1 VLKWISIVSGVLAV
15 VLLAFIGLAMFFGAE
30 FRAAWRDVF
39 IVVMVAL
46 QLLGAILT
54 VGILI
59 AVLVLIDRLDKLA
72 RNSLLPRLDDVTGKV
87 NEVLD
92 TTRGLTA
99 DVRTTT
105 HTAAQTTVFVAE
117 RVVTPVIKLA
127 GLLSGARSLATAFA
141 RRDTPDETRS

>member
-1 VLKWISIVSGVLAV
+1 
-15 VLLAFIGLAMFFGAE
+15 
-30 FRAAWRDVF
+30 
-39 IVVMVAL
+39 MVAL